1 MYGWIPAVE
10 SRFYSAGEVCVE
22 RAPRRRCARVELSV
36 VLKRRRARHWIPWD
50 FLPPLTELAYLQKAK
65 EYSLHYT
72 QNFLLISL
80 QSVKE
85 IHFKWHRLTFLCVS
99 FNTYWWRARVCVC
112 VCMRACSD
120 EIRFA
125 LIWCLT
131 LKISTGFLQLKNN
144 MKSACMLDA
153 FPIYWPLAE
162 NIYNGISN
170 R

>member
-10 SRFYSAGEVCVE
+10 SRFYSAREVCVE

-50 FLPPLTELAYLQKAK
+50 FLPPLDWISLPKNAK

-85 IHFKWHRLTFLCVS
+85 IDFKWHSLTFLCLS
-99 FNTYWWRARVCVC
+99 FNTYWWRVS

-131 LKISTGFLQLKNN
+131 LKRWAGNIDWISSTEKQHEVGMYARCVSNLLTTGRKHLQRH
-144 MKSACMLDA
+144 
-153 FPIYWPLAE
+153 F
-162 NIYNGISN
+162 
-170 R
+170 